1 MVANTISARSAR
13 RNSFMSNKPVLFSG
27 IIMWCAF
34 QLLAVGTAHAIPAF
48 SRAHKVECT
57 TCHTIAPELNEY
69 GEAFLKNSY
78 VYVGKAKS
86 SGQKAPAAPVTAK
99 RPSADSSRGTALKV
113 MGEGDAAQLNKLKAG
128 ALGADGTE
136 QAVAATASDV
146 DVAINTP
153 GDSKPE
159 GLVLAGIPEMLPIS
173 FTGAINYAFGD
184 DRNINNGNEFD
195 YSARV
200 FKLHAAGNFREK
212 IGFFATYVAYSEQ
225 PPGGTYNTSE
235 MPSNNKTD
243 INEMFLQLRNFLDT
257 PLNLKIGRM
266 QPKLGLWK
274 TTNKLSVTNNYLPY
288 SYTVGRQSVFKVE
301 QPQDVIEL
309 NTLFAK
315 RLFVAGGLVNRKG
328 QNAKD
333 GYGHISYKI
342 GGADY
347 LGNETD
353 IDLSKEE
360 GILDFLAVTIGAYA
374 YYGEN
379 GSSVSNTPRNSYER
393 YGLDAELQYKIF
405 RLRMLGGWGSDSNA
419 DPIQTAATPKVISKT
434 GTIDGEFSFRTN
446 LIAAAR
452 FDYLQELS
460 GYHSL
465 FTNRYVRRYV
475 GTVAYAPLQNVKLS
489 SEFKYEITQDVI
501 NRIGMVG
508 ATFSF

>member
-1 MVANTISARSAR
+1 
-13 RNSFMSNKPVLFSG
+13 MSYKPGLIYG
-27 IIMWCAF
+27 IIACCAC
-34 QLLAVGTAHAIPAF
+34 QLIAACAAHAIPAF

-78 VYVGKAKS
+78 VYVGKEKS
-86 SGQKAPAAPVTAK
+86 AAQKAPTAPVTAK
-99 RPSADSSRGTALKV
+99 KTSAGSSRGTAVTV
-113 MGEGDAAQLNKLKAG
+113 MGEGDANQLNKLKAG
-128 ALGADGTE
+128 ALGTDGAE
-136 QAVAATASDV
+136 QTVSAPVSDTAVAV
-146 DVAINTP
+146 EIP
-153 GDSKPE
+153 GDVKPE

-173 FTGAINYAFGD
+173 FTGAINYTFGD
-184 DRNINNGNEFD
+184 GRNITNGNEFD
-195 YSARV
+195 YSARA

-274 TTNKLSVTNNYLPY
+274 TNNKLSVTNNYLPY
-288 SYTVGRQSVFKVE
+288 SYTVGHESVFKVD

-309 NTLFAK
+309 NTLFAG
-315 RLFVAGGLVNRKG
+315 RLFVAGGIVNRKG
-328 QNAKD
+328 QNSKE
-333 GYGHISYKI
+333 GYGHISCKI

-353 IDLSKEE
+353 IDLFKEE
-360 GILDFLAVTIGAYA
+360 RILDFLAVTIGGYA

-379 GSSVSNTPRNSYER
+379 GPGVSGTPRNSYER
-393 YGLDAELQYKIF
+393 YGVDTELQYKIF
-405 RLRMLGGWGSDSNA
+405 RLRMLGGWGSDSNV
-419 DPIQTAATPKVISKT
+419 DPIQTAASPKVISKA
-434 GTIDGEFSFRTN
+434 GTIESEFSFRTN

-460 GYHSL
+460 DYHTL
-465 FTNRYVRRYV
+465 FSNRYVRRYV

-489 SEFKYEITQDVI
+489 TEYKYEITQDVI
-501 NRIGMVG
+501 NRIGTVG